1 MLRLA
6 PTLRANPG
14 KIGIIV
20 LWLASAKKM
29 AILRSKISLVIP
41 RDESAIDFHLL
52 YGFKTH
58 EEASLQIAWI
68 FRYCM
73 DFQRFQVVT
82 GPDRDIVI
90 KLNSEAIVRVM
101 NRTNLFSY
109 ESGKEYESYGPCG
122 KLNETRIKV
131 PSLGRWFIIVEDT
144 QVSVEWTLA

>member
-1 MLRLA
+1 M
-6 PTLRANPG
+6 
-14 KIGIIV
+14 
-20 LWLASAKKM
+20 
-29 AILRSKISLVIP
+29 
-41 RDESAIDFHLL
+41 
-52 YGFKTH
+52 
-58 EEASLQIAWI
+58 
-68 FRYCM
+68 
-73 DFQRFQVVT
+73 VT

>member
-58 EEASLQIAWI
+58 EEATLQIAWI

-82 GPDRDIVI
+82 GPDRDIVVRLSGEASI
-90 KLNSEAIVRVM
+90 KVM
-101 NRTNLFSY
+101 NRTNLYSY
-109 ESGKEYESYGPCG
+109 ESGKKYESHGPLG
-122 KLNETRIKV
+122 NVTEARIKV
-131 PSLGRWFIIVEDT
+131 PSLGRWFIIVEDM
-144 QVSVEWTLA
+144 QVSVDWTLA